1 MPQETIFKNQAL
13 FLLKSEKMPEKAL
26 IRYSKAN
33 HEDFEFENFHRV
45 SKSPS
50 RKVSKA
56 KQGFSLFANVIMQ
69 GPIRIC
75 KFCVLG
81 VGLPIIFLTVPLYM
95 RFLALRPHQFS
106 LSPADMK
113 LLNQEATVSTAWCS
127 AQTIRC

>member
-1 MPQETIFKNQAL
+1 MPQETIFKNRAL

-56 KQGFSLFANVIMQ
+56 
-69 GPIRIC
+69 
-75 KFCVLG
+75 
-81 VGLPIIFLTVPLYM
+81 
-95 RFLALRPHQFS
+95 
-106 LSPADMK
+106 
-113 LLNQEATVSTAWCS
+113 E
-127 AQTIRC
+127 